1 MRLVIDRSI
10 IILKFLLEDLTY
22 GRERKDRQRWEP
34 HVYSKKSDR
43 MQTPRRPTL
52 EPRRRPRKACA
63 STGKKVEEQRLKI
76 RLYGYLRSVAGR
88 FEIDERIRRQ
98 MTILEVINELLDPLV
113 SGSLMSL
120 DRNASSSGFLFLL
133 NGKNVNLLDGLHTAV
148 SDRDELAIIPVSH
161 GG

>member
-1 MRLVIDRSI
+1 MR
-10 IILKFLLEDLTY
+10 
-22 GRERKDRQRWEP
+22 
-34 HVYSKKSDR
+34 
-43 MQTPRRPTL
+43 
-52 EPRRRPRKACA
+52 
-63 STGKKVEEQRLKI
+63 I

-88 FEIDERIRRQ
+88 FEIDERIRLQ

-113 SGSLMSL
+113 SRSLMSP
-120 DRNASSSGFLFLL
+120 DRNAFSSSFLFLL